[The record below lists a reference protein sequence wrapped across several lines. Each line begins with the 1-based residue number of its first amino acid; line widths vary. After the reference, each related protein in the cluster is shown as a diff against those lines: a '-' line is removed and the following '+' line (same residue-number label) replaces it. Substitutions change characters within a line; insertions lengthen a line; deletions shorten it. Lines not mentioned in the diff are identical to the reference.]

1 MSSYEVPGPDP
12 RPAPQSAPQAIPR
25 PVPQSAPQAI
35 PRPVPQSAPQ
45 TTLRAVLPSVPW
57 TKRQR
62 FLRPATAPPTRLTSL
77 RTHYLARHGAL
88 PALLITLC
96 ACSPH
101 ASDVAHIPAARIE
114 ATQIEPVA
122 TIQELM
128 QSEVD
133 ASADSIWDAVE
144 TTTTASGDE
153 TKQPR
158 TAEEWRDVRR
168 NAIVLI
174 EAANLLTVP
183 QRKLSTAPF
192 PSEAAGALDST
203 QIAQR
208 IATSRAAFNQYAL
221 TLRQTAQTML
231 GAIDAKDSTALVS
244 AGAVLDEVCES
255 CHMTFWYPNQV
266 IPPFPHRGDPRYQQI
281 AINPTK

>member
-1 MSSYEVPGPDP
+1 MSSYEMPGPAP
-12 RPAPQSAPQAIPR
+12 RPAPQFTHDLAWR
-25 PVPQSAPQAI
+25 
-35 PRPVPQSAPQ
+35 
-45 TTLRAVLPSVPW
+45 
-57 TKRQR
+57 
-62 FLRPATAPPTRLTSL
+62 
-77 RTHYLARHGAL
+77 RTL
-88 PALLITLC
+88 PALLLTVS

-144 TTTTASGDE
+144 TTTTVSGDE

-158 TAEEWRDVRR
+158 TAEEWQDVRR

-192 PSEAAGALDST
+192 PAEAAGALDST
-203 QIAQR
+203 KIAQR
-208 IATSRAAFNQYAL
+208 ITSNRAAFNQYAL

-231 GAIDAKDSTALVS
+231 AAIDAKDPTALVS

-266 IPPFPHRGDPRYQQI
+266 IPPFPHRGDPRYQHI